1 MNRASQRVRS
11 QVLVGVLGWSCLLLA
26 SSVSGMATP
35 PQKSTQPV
43 AIGSSAVMLKT
54 DDLRATP
61 DSKSPL
67 LLRVEKGAQVRLLA
81 SQGGW
86 SQISNAGLTGWVRVL
101 SVRKQ
106 GSDGIELSDLGALG
120 KKPQGKVV
128 AVAGT
133 RGLDES
139 QLSLASYD
147 SAEVERLRGYAISR
161 QEAEQFAQA
170 AGLHAREMSYIAA
183 PNQ

>member
-1 MNRASQRVRS
+1 MNRISQRVLS
-11 QVLVGVLGWSCLLLA
+11 HVVVSVLGCSCLLLA
-26 SSVSGMATP
+26 SAASGMATP
-35 PQKSTQPV
+35 PQKPTQSV
-43 AIGSSAVMLKT
+43 AAGSNAVMLKM
-54 DDLRATP
+54 DDLRAAP
-61 DSKSPL
+61 DSKSTL
-67 LLRVEKGAQVRLLA
+67 LLRVDKGALVHLLT

-86 SQISNAGLTGWVRVL
+86 SQISSAGHTGWVRVL

-106 GSDGIELSDLGALG
+106 GNDGIELSDLGALG

-133 RGLDES
+133 RGLDEK
-139 QLSLASYD
+139 QLSLTSYD
-147 SAEVERLRGYAISR
+147 AAEVERLRGYAISHR
-161 QEAEQFAQA
+161 EAEQFAQA

>member
-1 MNRASQRVRS
+1 MNRVSQRVRS
-11 QVLVGVLGWSCLLLA
+11 QVLLGVLGWHCLLLA
-26 SSVSGMATP
+26 SSVFGMATP
-35 PQKSTQPV
+35 PQKTTQQV

-54 DDLRATP
+54 DDLRASP
-61 DSKSPL
+61 DVKSPL
-67 LLRVEKGAQVRLLA
+67 LLRVEKGAQVRLLN
-81 SQGGW
+81 SQSGW
-86 SQISNAGLTGWVRVL
+86 SQISNAGHTGWVRVL

-106 GSDGIELSDLGALG
+106 GNEGIELSDLGELG

-133 RGLDES
+133 RGLDVQ

-147 SAEVERLRGYAISR
+147 PAEVERLRGYAVSR
-161 QEAEQFAQA
+161 REAEQFAQA
-170 AGLHAREMSYIAA
+170 AGLHPREMSYFAA